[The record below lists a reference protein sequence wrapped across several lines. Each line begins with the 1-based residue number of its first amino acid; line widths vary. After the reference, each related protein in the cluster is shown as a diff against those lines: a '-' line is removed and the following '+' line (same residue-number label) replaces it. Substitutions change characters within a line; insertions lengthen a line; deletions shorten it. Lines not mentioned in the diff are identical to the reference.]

1 VLTVNGLTKLIKRLD
16 DPYSLEQLKDPRMNA
31 SVIRPLVDQYYKLQ
45 DVSVV
50 YCLCVNRLQFLK
62 EQANAPHHQSVNIT
76 RAILCEL
83 VANRILRRFSED
95 NPGAAGLLLL
105 ANILVAGFDPFQGA
119 PEDVIKE
126 NDPALHWAMQKT
138 GGYLRKLPTLEIA
151 IISES
156 KTFLSSSACQ
166 RVVNAIYE
174 GRIIYTPSSF
184 IDILPDHYKSKPI
197 SLYDPRKAPLLNQ
210 YRLIV
215 PRTRNFLEI
224 GQFIVLLVLYILV
237 MTGRDP
243 QTFSIVEFVFCIY
256 TAGWVLDQ
264 FASIL
269 EHGWSVY
276 TQNLWSFL
284 DVTFALI
291 YGIYFVIRM
300 HGIRVH
306 SFEVGQQAMDVLA
319 IGAPFLIPRLAFNL
333 MSENMLFVS
342 LRSMMADF
350 ALLTALAVWCF
361 AGFLLS
367 MMWLG
372 DGLHKPVTIS
382 KWMLWIW
389 FGLDG
394 TGIPRSVDFHWLLGP
409 ILMVTFAFLGN
420 TLFLTILVSM
430 LSNTFAGIV
439 SNASA
444 EIQYRRAV
452 LTLEGVK
459 SDAIFAYQPPFNIA
473 ALVFLL
479 PLQFLVSPR
488 WFHKVNVAAVR
499 FLNAPLLLIIGY
511 VERRALWAGSRRN
524 VFQRRRARGMFGL
537 GDISRGFSLH
547 GDIQA
552 VFDSAPTA
560 TTQDEI
566 NDTDDLEQEEQIDE
580 ASGPDRPM
588 LTRTNTAMSTMSRPK
603 SRRDS
608 MAPFG
613 GLKEQLRDLLH
624 DAAESDSENSTDT
637 GTRLDRLEESIKRIE
652 GLVGRLVQNLI
663 VEEDDGK
670 LAPLEDND
678 QNLREEAHQ

>member
-1 VLTVNGLTKLIKRLD
+1 
-16 DPYSLEQLKDPRMNA
+16 MNA
-31 SVIRPLVDQYYKLQ
+31 TVIRPLVDQYYKLQ
-45 DVSVV
+45 DVSIV
-50 YCLCVNRLQFLK
+50 YCLMVNRLQFLK
-62 EQANAPHHQSVNIT
+62 EHATALHHQSVNAT

-83 VANRILRRFSED
+83 VANRVLRRFSEN
-95 NPGAAGLLLL
+95 NPGTQGLLLL
-105 ANILVAGFDPFQGA
+105 AHILVAGFDPFQGA

-126 NDPALHWAMQKT
+126 NDPAHHWSMQTT
-138 GGYLRKLPTLEIA
+138 GGYLRRLPTLEIA
-151 IISES
+151 IVSES
-156 KTFLSSSACQ
+156 KALLSSSACQ

-174 GRIIYTPSSF
+174 GRVVYTPSSF

-215 PRTRNFLEI
+215 PRTRNILEV
-224 GQFIVLLVLYILV
+224 GQFIVLLVLYVLV
-237 MTGRDP
+237 MSNRDA
-243 QTFSIVEFVFCIY
+243 QAFSTVELVFCLY

-264 FASIL
+264 VASIL

-284 DVTFALI
+284 DVTFAII
-291 YGIYFVIRM
+291 YGIYLVLRIL
-300 HGIRVH
+300 GLRVG
-306 SFEVGQQAMDVLA
+306 SFDTGHQAMDVLA

-333 MSENMLFVS
+333 MSENILFLS

-367 MMWLG
+367 MTWLG
-372 DGLHKPVTIS
+372 DGDHEAGPITIS

-409 ILMVTFAFLGN
+409 MLMVTFAFLGN

-430 LSNTFAGIV
+430 LTNTFAGIV

-452 LTLEGVK
+452 LTFEGVK

-473 ALVFLL
+473 ALVFIL
-479 PLQFLVSPR
+479 PLKFIVSPR
-488 WFHKVNVAAVR
+488 WFHKINVAVVR

-511 VERRALWAGSRRN
+511 WERRALWAGFRKNTFMSRR
-524 VFQRRRARGMFGL
+524 QRGML
-537 GDISRGFSLH
+537 GFMNVSRSFSLH

-552 VFDSAPTA
+552 VFDSAPPQP
-560 TTQDEI
+560 TQDEI
-566 NDTDDLEQEEQIDE
+566 SDVDDLDNQEPDS
-580 ASGPDRPM
+580 AGTGPDQPPT
-588 LTRTNTAMSTMSRPK
+588 LSRTNSSMSRPK

-613 GLKEQLRDLLH
+613 GLKEQLRDLLREG
-624 DAAESDSENSTDT
+624 AESESDSGSEAD
-637 GTRLDRLEESIKRIE
+637 TRLNKLEESIQRIE
-652 GLVGRLVQNLI
+652 TMLGALVQNQ
-663 VEEDDGK
+663 VKDDDSK
-670 LAPLEDND
+670 LAQL
-678 QNLREEAHQ
+678 

>member
-1 VLTVNGLTKLIKRLD
+1 
-16 DPYSLEQLKDPRMNA
+16 MNA
-31 SVIRPLVDQYYKLQ
+31 SIIRPLVDQYYKLQ

-50 YCLCVNRLQFLK
+50 YCLVVNRLQFLR
-62 EQANAPHHQSVNIT
+62 EQANAPHYQSVNIT

-83 VANRILRRFSED
+83 VAYRVLRRFSED
-95 NPGAAGLLLL
+95 NPGAPGLLLL

-174 GRIIYTPSSF
+174 GRVVYTPSSF

-215 PRTRNFLEI
+215 PRTRNFLEV
-224 GQFIVLLVLYILV
+224 GQFVVLLVLYILV
-237 MTGRDP
+237 MTHRDP
-243 QTFSIVEFVFCIY
+243 RTFTIVELVFCIY

-284 DVTFALI
+284 DATFALI
-291 YGIYFVIRM
+291 YGIYLVIRI
-300 HGIRVH
+300 HGLRIDSVK
-306 SFEVGQQAMDVLA
+306 VGQQAMDVLA

-372 DGLHKPVTIS
+372 NGQKHHEPVTIS

-473 ALVFLL
+473 ALIFLL
-479 PLQFLVSPR
+479 PLKFLVSPR

-511 VERRALWAGSRRN
+511 LERRALWAGSRRSA
-524 VFQRRRARGMFGL
+524 FSSRRPRSMFGL
-537 GDISRGFSLH
+537 RDISRGLSLH

-552 VFDSAPTA
+552 VFDSAPSEP
-560 TTQDEI
+560 TQDEI
-566 NDTDDLEQEEQIDE
+566 NDTDDLVEEEQVDVAVE
-580 ASGPDRPM
+580 PDRPT
-588 LTRTNTAMSTMSRPK
+588 LSRAPTLSRTNSTMSRSK

-613 GLKEQLRDLLH
+613 GLREQLRDLLQ
-624 DAAESDSENSTDT
+624 DAAESDSDNGTDT
-637 GTRLDRLEESIKRIE
+637 GTRLDKLEESIKRIE

-663 VEEDDGK
+663 VEEDEGE
-670 LAPLEDND
+670 LSPLEDSD
-678 QNLREEAHQ
+678 QRLRKEAHQ

>member
-1 VLTVNGLTKLIKRLD
+1 
-16 DPYSLEQLKDPRMNA
+16 MNV
-31 SVIRPLVDQYYKLQ
+31 SIIRPLVDQYYKMQ

-50 YCLCVNRLQFLK
+50 YCLIVNRLQFLK

-76 RAILCEL
+76 RASLCEL
-83 VANRILRRFSED
+83 VASRILRRFSED
-95 NPGAAGLLLL
+95 NPGVQGLLLL

-126 NDPALHWAMQKT
+126 NDPALHWAMQKA

-174 GRIIYTPSSF
+174 GRVVYTPSSF

-197 SLYDPRKAPLLNQ
+197 SLYDPRKARLLNQ

-215 PRTRNFLEI
+215 PRTRNFLEV
-224 GQFIVLLVLYILV
+224 GQFVVLLALYILV
-237 MTGRDP
+237 MTNRDP
-243 QTFSIVEFVFCIY
+243 CTFTIVELVFCIY

-291 YGIYFVIRM
+291 YGIYLVIRI
-300 HGIRVH
+300 HGLRIDN
-306 SFEVGQQAMDVLA
+306 SEVGQQAIDVLA

-350 ALLTALAVWCF
+350 ALLTVLAVWCF

-372 DGLHKPVTIS
+372 NAKHKHKPVTIS

-394 TGIPRSVDFHWLLGP
+394 TGIPQSADFHWLLGP

-479 PLQFLVSPR
+479 PLKFLVSPR
-488 WFHKVNVAAVR
+488 WFHKVNVTAVR

-511 VERRALWAGSRRN
+511 LERRALWAGSRRSA
-524 VFQRRRARGMFGL
+524 FSRRSNSMFGL
-537 GDISRGFSLH
+537 RDLSRGLSLH

-552 VFDSAPTA
+552 VFDSAPQEA
-560 TTQDEI
+560 VQDEI
-566 NDTDDLEQEEQIDE
+566 NDTDDLEEEEQGE
-580 ASGPDRPM
+580 VAVGPDRPT
-588 LTRTNTAMSTMSRPK
+588 LSRVPTLSRAPTLSRTDSTMSRPK

-613 GLKEQLRDLLH
+613 GLKEQLRDLLQ
-624 DAAESDSENSTDT
+624 DANESDSDNGTDT

-663 VEEDDGK
+663 VEPDEDK
-670 LAPLEDND
+670 LTPLEDSD
-678 QNLREEAHQ
+678 QRLRDEAHQ